1 MKKGKI
7 GKAIIVSIA
16 SVAGIFGGMKLYTA
30 NKKKK
35 NEYLQLETKEAA
47 DKNVKEAQRLMISE
61 FNKNEPQDCI
71 NQRKG
76 FVFYL
81 IAFCLSAYFA
91 EESQYD
97 PF

>member
-35 NEYLQLETKEAA
+35 KDEYLQLETEEAA
-47 DKNVKEAQRLMISE
+47 
-61 FNKNEPQDCI
+61 NKNGNE
-71 NQRKG
+71 
-76 FVFYL
+76 
-81 IAFCLSAYFA
+81 A
-91 EESQYD
+91 
-97 PF
+97 

>member
-35 NEYLQLETKEAA
+35 NEYLQLETEEAA
-47 DKNVKEAQRLMISE
+47 DKNVKEA
-61 FNKNEPQDCI
+61 
-71 NQRKG
+71 
-76 FVFYL
+76 
-81 IAFCLSAYFA
+81 
-91 EESQYD
+91 
-97 PF
+97 